1 MGRVARRYLK
11 NLSAVW
17 RFLLSL
23 SVVLALIAAG
33 VWVAGRI
40 PATTRV
46 GVNYVV
52 IQKDISLR
60 EKAVHFLSRH
70 LTMRR
75 LASDITGKKRTAE
88 EKALAIQSWV
98 VENIMTPE
106 RAGRL
111 PIIDDHLTCP
121 PETGPV

>member
-1 MGRVARRYLK
+1 MGRVARCHLK

-52 IQKDISLR
+52 IQKDISG
-60 EKAVHFLSRH
+60 
-70 LTMRR
+70 
-75 LASDITGKKRTAE
+75 ASG
-88 EKALAIQSWV
+88 
-98 VENIMTPE
+98 
-106 RAGRL
+106 
-111 PIIDDHLTCP
+111 P
-121 PETGPV
+121 P